1 MALKSQGNN
10 ILAGTSLAIAQIQS
24 PDYVPG
30 TTGWCVFQNGDAEF
44 NAGTFRGYI
53 ISGSLFIYNGTPA
66 LGNPPVAWIT
76 SASTDPEGN
85 SVQPGIFLAELTG
98 SGNARGG
105 LMWNSIVGS
114 EPLLALFPDS
124 TVGFTDHSPFVTGQV
139 FNRGA
144 ANEYLSLALGGGAG
158 SGSVSPTMLELF
170 SVSADATLPAHITF
184 YGGASGNE
192 MADLSQSGLQII
204 NQVDTNTYRAGHQ
217 LLTASDTT
225 INSTSPITVTG
236 LSTNVGVGTYKVAGS
251 LRVVAAGSGTTQ
263 AFRIQFNGTSTVLS
277 ACRIRTRSYHEA
289 AGVSINA
296 GTISGLASSGADTGA
311 IANSAVYSVD
321 FEGIIT
327 VSTAGTFHVDGLQAT
342 SASDETFTVQ
352 ALSWMELTP
361 A

>member
-1 MALKSQGNN
+1 VSELGGLSWQGGWDEPGVLSVV
-10 ILAGTSLAIAQIQS
+10 IVESGQ
-24 PDYVPG
+24 PG
-30 TTGWCVFQNGDAEF
+30 TGIFL
-44 NAGTFRGYI
+44 Y
-53 ISGSLFIYNGTPA
+53 SGAPA
-66 LGNPPVAWIT
+66 NGNPPVAWIT
-76 SASTDPEGN
+76 LASTDPYGN
-85 SVQPGIFLAELTG
+85 AIQPGIMLAELSS
-98 SGNARGG
+98 SGNALGG
-105 LMWNSIVGS
+105 LIWNTIVGS

-184 YGGASGNE
+184 YGGASGSE

-217 LLTASDTT
+217 LLTASGQT
-225 INSTSPITVTG
+225 INKITPAPITG

-251 LRVVAAGSGTTQ
+251 IRVVAAASGTAQ
-263 AFRIQFNGTSTVLS
+263 AFGIQFNGTSTVLS
-277 ACRIRTRSYHEA
+277 GCRIRTRAYFEST
-289 AGVSINA
+289 GVSMNA
-296 GTISGLASSGADTGA
+296 GTISGLASTGGNTGT
-311 IANSAVYSVD
+311 IANGDVFSVD

-327 VSTAGTFHVDGLQAT
+327 VSTAGTFHVDGLQIT